1 MTTQFCTSST
11 STVYAMS
18 YPVSSF
24 PSASWRRRARRLRL
38 AMFRQALFDIHTLQ
52 CVPVGM
58 QSPGVVQSP
67 AVVQSPEIR
76 VLEALGV
83 MTESFDGVAKPDGP
97 TDRGKAFSSYSVAYS
112 PDAVQSPDGVL
123 GSVSFLPG
131 VQNEEL
137 QDEELQN
144 EDLQSEEVLNEQ
156 LHYSQHTVSLDSS
169 SEVCHASS
177 PDALSDCLGK
187 AGQEDLKVR
196 KEVVES
202 PDVVQP
208 RDSVDPSVLKEE
220 LHDEELQGE
229 ELQNEELRNEQLHY
243 SQVSVSVDPGVLKEE
258 LHDEESQ
265 GEESQNEELRN
276 EQLHYSHHKDSMASH
291 PGSSTSGRLS
301 NAVVSSAVTED
312 ECQAARDWAL
322 AGVDVSALWRELH
335 RLPRHEFQ
343 RRTEAFHAY
352 RLQMGIE
359 SSEEDDLQQGGPQ
372 SSTSMSAL
380 TRSGKKH
387 RKRHR

>member
-1 MTTQFCTSST
+1 KHSYACNELYEVPGGDLAQGSSLCQACLLRLPPGRPCARGRAVRWRLEHLLSLQWVESDLLCEYPLLCGAMTTQFCASST
-11 STVYAMS
+11 STLYAMS

-24 PSASWRRRARRLRL
+24 PSSSWRRRARRLRL

-58 QSPGVVQSP
+58 QSPEVVQSP

-137 QDEELQN
+137 QGEELQN

-156 LHYSQHTVSLDSS
+156 LHYSH
-169 SEVCHASS
+169 H
-177 PDALSDCLGK
+177 K
-187 AGQEDLKVR
+187 
-196 KEVVES
+196 
-202 PDVVQP
+202 
-208 RDSVDPSVLKEE
+208 DSVDPGVLKEE

-229 ELQNEELRNEQLHY
+229 ELQTEELRNE
-243 SQVSVSVDPGVLKEE
+243 
-258 LHDEESQ
+258 
-265 GEESQNEELRN
+265 
-276 EQLHYSHHKDSMASH
+276 
-291 PGSSTSGRLS
+291 
-301 NAVVSSAVTED
+301 
-312 ECQAARDWAL
+312 
-322 AGVDVSALWRELH
+322 
-335 RLPRHEFQ
+335 
-343 RRTEAFHAY
+343 
-352 RLQMGIE
+352 
-359 SSEEDDLQQGGPQ
+359 
-372 SSTSMSAL
+372 
-380 TRSGKKH
+380 
-387 RKRHR
+387 